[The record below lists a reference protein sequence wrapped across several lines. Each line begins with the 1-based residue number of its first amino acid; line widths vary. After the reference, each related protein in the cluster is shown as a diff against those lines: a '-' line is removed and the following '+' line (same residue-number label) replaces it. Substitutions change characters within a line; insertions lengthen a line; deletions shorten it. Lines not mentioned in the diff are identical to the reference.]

1 VSNPNRLRSGEV
13 AVILA
18 RIEVKDHSSDDVTRL
33 RNHLDAVGTDD
44 VFASLVREVGEVI
57 GASQV
62 FIAAQQSVLAAGTEA
77 LETLAAQKTREN
89 DLEERR
95 LRLQETRIAKLW
107 QPIVTAIVGLLVGA
121 VATYLTAVTS
131 AVATAP

>member
-1 VSNPNRLRSGEV
+1 MSNPNRLRSGEV